1 MAGGKQCY
9 ITVDTGSNM
18 SILRPDFIGAE
29 TSTQLEGG
37 LLYKDSDWRESTYP
51 RQELQVTFGTLQVS
65 HEADITDDCILG
77 TDFQKPYGC
86 QVNFKDSKLTIGS
99 KEVPFVES
107 YSQPKLSC
115 CRVLLKE
122 CVDIPPRSEIVV
134 STRVEGSLGTCV

>member
-1 MAGGKQCY
+1 MAGEVNGKQCY

-18 SILRPDFIGAE
+18 SIVRPDFIGRE
-29 TSTQLEGG
+29 ISTQLEGCWMRTVTG
-37 LLYKDSDWRESTYP
+37 ERAPIRGRE
-51 RQELQVTFGTLQVS
+51 ELQLTIGTLQVS
-65 HEADITDDCILG
+65 HEMWVADITDDCILG

-99 KEVPFVES
+99 EKVPFVES

-134 STRVEGSLGTCV
+134 STRV